1 MPVSLTERGKLRL
14 GRGGACPRL
23 LVSKRQGQVWSLH
36 TPLSPPGSVCTGT
49 LRGAF
54 LGWGLRAGGPVWTA
68 CRSGPR
74 ASWVMV
80 WVQAGGWAATVI
92 MSEQKGLEV

>member
-36 TPLSPPGSVCTGT
+36 TPLSPPALCARAPCVAPSWGGGCV
-49 LRGAF
+49 
-54 LGWGLRAGGPVWTA
+54 LGGL
-68 CRSGPR
+68 SGQP
-74 ASWVMV
+74 
-80 WVQAGGWAATVI
+80 AAV
-92 MSEQKGLEV
+92 GRVPPG